1 MTRDSKAE
9 LRSGSKLEPVYTD
22 EAELTTLV
30 YMAFMWSPQP
40 MVLPK
45 PELPAKPVLDPADPA
60 MPVLAPRSEQIL
72 ETQKVT
78 ATGYTAGVE
87 STGKTPKHPQYGI
100 TYSGVKVRRDK
111 ETVSTIAAD
120 PKLFPLGSILYI
132 PGYGYGIVADT
143 GSAIKGNKIDLYF
156 PTTKQ
161 VYKEWGKRMLKYR
174 LSSRVQVNVRS
185 RCWRSYPKRSMYIKP
200 CRIPGSTKPSN
211 DEFNGMLCLN
221 NKRLSSHNI
230 DWGRTPHCN
239 TQCKYEERGDSL
251 WQRNHKRLTRS
262 MMLSLDRRMEALRLK

>member
-1 MTRDSKAE
+1 MKKHFLKFNENHKFIIMCCFIFAGILMSFNEAKAYIFEEESTIMHVQEMNNNNKQNVARDLKAE
-9 LRSGSKLEPVYTD
+9 QTGEQNQLEPVYTD
-22 EAELTTLV
+22 EAQLTTLV

-45 PELPAKPVLDPADPA
+45 PELPAKRVIDPADPA

-120 PKLFPLGSILYI
+120 PKLFPMGSILYI

-161 VYKEWGKRMLKYR
+161 VYKEWGKKDVE
-174 LSSRVQVNVRS
+174 VQV
-185 RCWRSYPKRSMYIKP
+185 IKQGAGK
-200 CRIPGSTKPSN
+200 CT
-211 DEFNGMLCLN
+211 EQMLAE
-221 NKRLSSHNI
+221 LSKAI
-230 DWGRTPHCN
+230 DVYKTVP
-239 TQCKYEERGDSL
+239 DS
-251 WQRNHKRLTRS
+251 W
-262 MMLSLDRRMEALRLK
+262 LDKAI

>member
-1 MTRDSKAE
+1 MNKKNPKFKTSLKLIIMCSFIFAGMLISFNEAE
-9 LRSGSKLEPVYTD
+9 AYIFEEESTVLHIQDKNVQEKTEFNPVKPLYTD
-22 EAELTTLV
+22 KAELTTLV
-30 YMAFMWSPQP
+30 YLGFLWSPQP
-40 MVLPK
+40 VVLPK
-45 PELPAKPVLDPADPA
+45 PELPAKRVMDPA
-60 MPVLAPRSEQIL
+60 MPVLAPRTEQIL

-120 PKLFPLGSILYI
+120 PKLFPMGSILYI

-161 VYKEWGKRMLKYR
+161 VYKEWGKKDVEVHVIKQGAGKCTEQMLTE
-174 LSSRVQVNVRS
+174 LS
-185 RCWRSYPKRSMYIKP
+185 KA
-200 CRIPGSTKPSN
+200 
-211 DEFNGMLCLN
+211 
-221 NKRLSSHNI
+221 I
-230 DWGRTPHCN
+230 DVYKMVP
-239 TQCKYEERGDSL
+239 DS
-251 WQRNHKRLTRS
+251 W
-262 MMLSLDRRMEALRLK
+262 LDKAI

>member
-1 MTRDSKAE
+1 MNMKKYVSNVNENKFIIMCCFIFAGILMSFNQAQAYIFEEESTILHVLSIKTDEDHEVTRGAA
-9 LRSGSKLEPVYTD
+9 LERPSRLGQAQPLYTD
-22 EAELTTLV
+22 EAQLKTLA
-30 YMAFMWSPQP
+30 YMALMWSPQP
-40 MVLPK
+40 IMLPK
-45 PELPAKPVLDPADPA
+45 PELQAKQVIAPVDPG

-72 ETQKVT
+72 GTKKVT

-120 PKLFPLGSILYI
+120 PKLFPMGSILYI

-161 VYKEWGKRMLKYR
+161 VYKEWGKKDVEVQVIKQGGGKCTEEMLKE
-174 LSSRVQVNVRS
+174 LS
-185 RCWRSYPKRSMYIKP
+185 KA
-200 CRIPGSTKPSN
+200 
-211 DEFNGMLCLN
+211 
-221 NKRLSSHNI
+221 I
-230 DWGRTPHCN
+230 DVYKTVP
-239 TQCKYEERGDSL
+239 DS
-251 WQRNHKRLTRS
+251 W
-262 MMLSLDRRMEALRLK
+262 LDKAI

>member
-1 MTRDSKAE
+1 MKKHLLKLNENHKFIIMCCFVFAGILMSYNEAKAYIFE
-9 LRSGSKLEPVYTD
+9 EESTVLHVQEYKSQDGNDVTNTGKTERVARSNQAKPDYTD
-22 EAELTTLV
+22 EAQLTTLV

-45 PELPAKPVLDPADPA
+45 PEMPQKRGIESVDPA

-78 ATGYTAGVE
+78 ATGYTAGIE

-120 PKLFPLGSILYI
+120 PKLFPMGSVLYI

-161 VYKEWGKRMLKYR
+161 VYKEWGKKDVE
-174 LSSRVQVNVRS
+174 VQV
-185 RCWRSYPKRSMYIKP
+185 IKQGAGK
-200 CRIPGSTKPSN
+200 CT
-211 DEFNGMLCLN
+211 EQMLAE
-221 NKRLSSHNI
+221 LSKAI
-230 DWGRTPHCN
+230 DVYKTVP
-239 TQCKYEERGDSL
+239 DS
-251 WQRNHKRLTRS
+251 W
-262 MMLSLDRRMEALRLK
+262 LDKAI

>member
-1 MTRDSKAE
+1 MQTDKGHELTRGAA
-9 LRSGSKLEPVYTD
+9 LERTARLGQAQPLYTD
-22 EAELTTLV
+22 EAQLTSLV
-30 YMAFMWSPQP
+30 YMALMWSPQP
-40 MVLPK
+40 IMLPK
-45 PELPAKPVLDPADPA
+45 PDLTEKRVLDPA

-72 ETQKVT
+72 GTKKVT

-120 PKLFPLGSILYI
+120 PKLFPMGSILYI

-161 VYKEWGKRMLKYR
+161 VYKEWGKKDVEVQVIKQGAGKCTEEMLKE
-174 LSSRVQVNVRS
+174 LSKAINV
-185 RCWRSYPKRSMYIKP
+185 YKTVP
-200 CRIPGSTKPSN
+200 
-211 DEFNGMLCLN
+211 
-221 NKRLSSHNI
+221 
-230 DWGRTPHCN
+230 
-239 TQCKYEERGDSL
+239 DS
-251 WQRNHKRLTRS
+251 W
-262 MMLSLDRRMEALRLK
+262 LDKAI

>member
-1 MTRDSKAE
+1 MKKHLLKFNENHKFIIMCCFIFAGILMSFNEAKAYIFEEESNVPHVQESNSHDENNVTSAGKAE
-9 LRSGSKLEPVYTD
+9 RIYRLNLAKPIYTD
-22 EAELTTLV
+22 EAQLTTLV

-45 PELPAKPVLDPADPA
+45 PDMPQKRVMGQVDPAI
-60 MPVLAPRSEQIL
+60 PVLAPRSEQIL

-78 ATGYTAGVE
+78 ATGYTAGIE

-120 PKLFPLGSILYI
+120 PKLFPMGSILYI

-161 VYKEWGKRMLKYR
+161 VYKEWGKKDVE
-174 LSSRVQVNVRS
+174 VQV
-185 RCWRSYPKRSMYIKP
+185 IKQGAGK
-200 CRIPGSTKPSN
+200 CT
-211 DEFNGMLCLN
+211 EQMLAE
-221 NKRLSSHNI
+221 LSKAI
-230 DWGRTPHCN
+230 DVYKTVP
-239 TQCKYEERGDSL
+239 DS
-251 WQRNHKRLTRS
+251 W
-262 MMLSLDRRMEALRLK
+262 LDKAI

>member
-1 MTRDSKAE
+1 MKKHLLKFNENQKLIIMCCLMFAGILMSTNEAKAYIFE
-9 LRSGSKLEPVYTD
+9 EERNILHVEEEADDKNDLTDIVKTEQTAGLNPAAPIYTG
-22 EAELTTLV
+22 EAQWTTLV

-40 MVLPK
+40 IVLPK
-45 PELPAKPVLDPADPA
+45 PELPEKRVNKSADPA

-78 ATGYTAGVE
+78 ATGYTAGIE

-120 PKLFPLGSILYI
+120 PKLFPMGSILYI

-161 VYKEWGKRMLKYR
+161 VYKEWGKKDVE
-174 LSSRVQVNVRS
+174 VQVIKQGAGKCTEKMLAELSKAINV
-185 RCWRSYPKRSMYIKP
+185 YKTVP
-200 CRIPGSTKPSN
+200 
-211 DEFNGMLCLN
+211 
-221 NKRLSSHNI
+221 
-230 DWGRTPHCN
+230 
-239 TQCKYEERGDSL
+239 DS
-251 WQRNHKRLTRS
+251 W
-262 MMLSLDRRMEALRLK
+262 LDKAI

>member
-1 MTRDSKAE
+1 MNMQIPKFNENLKLIIMCSVILAGILMSFNEAKAYIFEEESTE
-9 LRSGSKLEPVYTD
+9 LHIQEQNDEQKNVTSGGQEKQKAGFNQAKPLYSDK
-22 EAELTTLV
+22 AQLTTLV
-30 YMAFMWSPQP
+30 YMAFLWSPQP

-45 PELPAKPVLDPADPA
+45 PELPAQRVIDPA

-72 ETQKVT
+72 GTQKVT

-120 PKLFPLGSILYI
+120 PKLFPMGSILYI

-161 VYKEWGKRMLKYR
+161 VYKEWGKKDVE
-174 LSSRVQVNVRS
+174 VQVIKQGAGKCTEQMLTELSKAINVYKMVPDS
-185 RCWRSYPKRSMYIKP
+185 W
-200 CRIPGSTKPSN
+200 
-211 DEFNGMLCLN
+211 LN
-221 NKRLSSHNI
+221 KAI
-230 DWGRTPHCN
+230 
-239 TQCKYEERGDSL
+239 
-251 WQRNHKRLTRS
+251 
-262 MMLSLDRRMEALRLK
+262 